1 MYRIFLCGPRE
12 DRTAAKLLKT
22 LLSRYGTVCYEGVSY
37 GSGERNFLLEEGEDW
52 PDQGT
57 GLLLFKKSFREMG
70 KCSASGWIAL
80 LESGFA
86 AGLRALYGT
95 GIPTALYGTSP
106 RDTFSVSSS
115 DFPCGSV
122 SMLRGV
128 TTLSGEFLEPEEIPI
143 YMEHPL
149 CPEQMVLLCAVLVL
163 CGVPFVQGYRL

>member
-1 MYRIFLCGPRE
+1 
-12 DRTAAKLLKT
+12 
-22 LLSRYGTVCYEGVSY
+22 
-37 GSGERNFLLEEGEDW
+37 
-52 PDQGT
+52 
-57 GLLLFKKSFREMG
+57 MG